1 MTKKQTTA
9 QLKRTRA
16 TKSAG
21 RKFPARAIG
30 WAILAA
36 VVALGLWLVR
46 SKLADPPAADQPAQT
61 NILQGTA
68 AAVASTPEFEL
79 QKLVGRWLRQDGG
92 YVLEISSVD
101 ARGKMEAAYFNP
113 RPIHVA
119 RAEVSRDGIA
129 TKIFVELRDVNYPGS
144 TYTLI
149 YEPTNDQ
156 LKGIYF
162 QAALK
167 QQFEVFFQRLD
178 R

>member
-1 MTKKQTTA
+1 
-9 QLKRTRA
+9 
-16 TKSAG
+16 
-21 RKFPARAIG
+21 
-30 WAILAA
+30 
-36 VVALGLWLVR
+36 
-46 SKLADPPAADQPAQT
+46 
-61 NILQGTA
+61 
-68 AAVASTPEFEL
+68 
-79 QKLVGRWLRQDGG
+79 
-92 YVLEISSVD
+92 
-101 ARGKMEAAYFNP
+101 MEAAYFNP

-119 RAEVSRDGIA
+119 RAEASRDGSA

-167 QQFEVFFQRLD
+167 QQFEVFFERLD